1 MAIMTSIQLFSKAT
15 YDTGSEYNIHSHT
28 NNKLIKASTH
38 KYNKCNILKQ
48 EIYHFKLVWEQS
60 PYDI

>member
-48 EIYHFKLVWEQS
+48 EIYHFKLV
-60 PYDI
+60 